1 MEVVSV
7 DAAGDGAGNSGGVG
21 GGDLGAGI
29 AERDVEVPQGGQRG
43 ENCPV
48 RRHKLRRERTNRG
61 GGETSLSEG
70 DTRGKDGWR
79 PPGVRMGEAWP
90 ESSRN
95 SS

>member
-7 DAAGDGAGNSGGVG
+7 DAAGDSAGNGGG
-21 GGDLGAGI
+21 MGSGDLGAGI
-29 AERDVEVPQGGQRG
+29 SEGDVEVPQGGQRG
-43 ENCPV
+43 ENGPV
-48 RRHKLRRERTNRG
+48 RRHKLRRERVRKG
-61 GGETSLSEG
+61 GGKTSLSEG

-79 PPGVRMGEAWP
+79 PSGVRMGEAWP